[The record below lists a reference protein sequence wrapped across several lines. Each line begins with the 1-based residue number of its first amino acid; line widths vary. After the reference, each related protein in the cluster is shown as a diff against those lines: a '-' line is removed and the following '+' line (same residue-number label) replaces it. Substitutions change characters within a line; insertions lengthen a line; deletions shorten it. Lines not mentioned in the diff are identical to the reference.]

1 MEEKYKNPEGFND
14 NNGCLFE
21 EPVTN
26 IEDAEFEEI
35 DADVA
40 ADLKIIEEAEN
51 AKAEKAT
58 APQMSKQDVVKALS
72 SAVEFG
78 QLTKSSAQRI
88 RQEMGIF
95 QTDFTKKKVSDTKRK
110 AKRKAQKLAR
120 KKQRK

>member
-1 MEEKYKNPEGFND
+1 MEE
-14 NNGCLFE
+14 NNI
-21 EPVTN
+21 V
-26 IEDAEFEEI
+26 DAEFEEI
-35 DADVA
+35 DADVV
-40 ADLKIIEEAEN
+40 ADLKLIEEAEK
-51 AKAEKAT
+51 AKAEVAVEEKP
-58 APQMSKQDVVKALS
+58 APKMSKQDVVKALS

-95 QTDFTKKKVSDTKRK
+95 QTDFTKKKVSDTTRK